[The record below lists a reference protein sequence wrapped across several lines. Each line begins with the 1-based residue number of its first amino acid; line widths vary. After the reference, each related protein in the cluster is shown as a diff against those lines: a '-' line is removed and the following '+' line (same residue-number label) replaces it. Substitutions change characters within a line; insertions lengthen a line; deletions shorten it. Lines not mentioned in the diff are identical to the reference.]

1 MKLVE
6 KQASWKGW
14 LSRKRSWESS
24 STVEK
29 TTHYANGIKRRQKPS
44 WTLWNPFEQSPPSSP
59 YSSSSNTVGQS
70 KRWKPIRLRLPV
82 LSTILVFTLGLIAL
96 LEVLHHLSTGKNN
109 ENGGGL
115 AFAATADDLPL
126 TAIAGYIYLPTVIAV
141 IYSIIWSWV
150 DLDVKRLEPWFQLS
164 KPEGATAEDSVLL
177 SYPFD
182 FLAFV
187 PVRAARRRYV

>member
-1 MKLVE
+1 M
-6 KQASWKGW
+6 
-14 LSRKRSWESS
+14 
-24 STVEK
+24 
-29 TTHYANGIKRRQKPS
+29 
-44 WTLWNPFEQSPPSSP
+44 
-59 YSSSSNTVGQS
+59 
-70 KRWKPIRLRLPV
+70 
-82 LSTILVFTLGLIAL
+82 IAL
-96 LEVLHHLSTGKNN
+96 LEVLHRLSAGKNN

-141 IYSIIWSWV
+141 IYNIMWSWI

-164 KPEGATAEDSVLL
+164 KPEGATAENSVLL